1 MRLDKYLQASRLIKR
16 RTLANRLCDAGRVSV
31 NGTPAKPAVEVRVG
45 DVVVVRFGQRTLT
58 TRVLRVP
65 QGRPSPDPAY
75 DVIEDRRDLEGHGES
90 EGW

>member
-31 NGTPAKPAVEVRVG
+31 NGNRVKPAAEVRVG
-45 DVVVVRFGQRTLT
+45 DVVAVRFGPRTIT
-58 TRVLRVP
+58 ARVLRLP
-65 QGRPSPDPAY
+65 EGRPSPDPAY
-75 DVIEDRRDLEGHGES
+75 EIIEDRRDPEGLGQT